1 MRQAGGVRRHGIRPA
16 ERMSGF
22 IEILHDERVAADPE
36 TVHAHYVDLHHRGL
50 ARVHPRERLRERAPG
65 PAGPRFECVA
75 RIGWSKGL
83 DVWERHERPDGSVL
97 DQCVAGPHW
106 GRSIIA
112 RFPPDPQAADA
123 GTVLEL
129 TLTQPLRPM
138 LARVLGRLLRARLEA
153 ELRQFAAEIRAD
165 VERGWRPQRH
175 LRAA

>member
-1 MRQAGGVRRHGIRPA
+1 
-16 ERMSGF
+16 MSGF
-22 IEILHDERVAADPE
+22 IEIAHNLRVAAGPG
-36 TVHAHYVDLHHRGL
+36 TVRAHYVDLHHRGL
-50 ARVHPRERLRERAPG
+50 ARVHRRERLRERAPG
-65 PAGPRFECVA
+65 PAGPRFECLA
-75 RIGWSKGL
+75 RVGWSTGL

-106 GRSIIA
+106 GRSLIA
-112 RFPPDPQAADA
+112 RFRPDPKAARE

-129 TLTQPLRPM
+129 TLTQPLRPV
-138 LARVLGRLLRARLEA
+138 LARFLGRLLRARLEA